1 MKDSGTEQVHPGV
14 PVHKVP
20 AIYRGRGW
28 TRVGIGDYPID
39 ASLGVRIYSWQEPT
53 REEALEDHVKR
64 YLL

>member
-1 MKDSGTEQVHPGV
+1 MKASGTEQVHPGV

-20 AIYRGRGW
+20 TVHTARGW
-28 TRVGIGDYPID
+28 TGVGIGDCPID
-39 ASLGVRIYSWQEPT
+39 ASLGARIYSWQEPT